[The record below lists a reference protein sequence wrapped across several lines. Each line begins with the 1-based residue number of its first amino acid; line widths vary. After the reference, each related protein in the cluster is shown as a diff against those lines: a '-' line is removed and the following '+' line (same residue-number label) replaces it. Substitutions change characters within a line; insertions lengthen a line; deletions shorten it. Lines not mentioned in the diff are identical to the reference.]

1 MVAVDILFLY
11 LSLTQTPL
19 SMSTI
24 KLGII
29 EDEPL
34 VQENLQAFFE
44 FQPDTELQFACD
56 SVEEALQDSVGK
68 GLDIILLDIGLPGM
82 SGVEGIRSLKQ
93 QFKSVNIIMLTSY
106 EDPDKIFK
114 ALHAGADAYL
124 VKRSSLQ
131 QIREAIFT
139 VYQGGSF
146 MSPSI
151 ARKVVDHF
159 APPKRK
165 AAGDILTKRQL
176 QIVEGL
182 VDGLSYKMIADRLSI
197 SVETVRDHIKKTYK
211 KLHVNSKAEVI
222 RKKMDGE
229 I

>member
-1 MVAVDILFLY
+1 
-11 LSLTQTPL
+11 
-19 SMSTI
+19 MSTI

-44 FQPDTELQFACD
+44 LQPDVELMFVCD
-56 SVEEALQDSVGK
+56 SVELALQESVGMEV
-68 GLDIILLDIGLPGM
+68 DIILLDIGLPGM
-82 SGVEGIRSLKQ
+82 SGLEGLRLLKQ
-93 QFKSVNIIMLTSY
+93 QFREVNIIMLTSFD
-106 EDPDKIFK
+106 DPDKIFK

-124 VKRSSLQ
+124 IKRSSLQ
-131 QIREAIFT
+131 TIREAVLT
-139 VYQGGSF
+139 VHNGGSF

-151 ARKVVDHF
+151 ARKVIDHF
-159 APPKRK
+159 APPKRQP
-165 AAGDILTKRQL
+165 AGESLTKRQG

-182 VDGLSYKMIADRLSI
+182 VEGLSYKMIADRLTI
-197 SVETVRDHIKKTYK
+197 SVETVRDHIKKIYK